1 MYILFDIGGTNLRV
15 AASTDGQTLSQPIIT
30 PTPQNFQ
37 EGLKLLIDS
46 SQKLAQ
52 GVKIVAVAGGI
63 AGPLDQKKT
72 MPINAPNL
80 SGWNNQPLTPELSKA
95 LRAPVYLENDTA
107 MACLGEAH
115 FGAGR
120 GFPIVAY
127 LTISTGVG
135 GARVVDGRIDR
146 SSLGFEPGHQIITGK
161 EDLENL
167 VSGGAIEKRYG
178 QKPQDI
184 KDLRVWDEVAKWLAI
199 GLNNTIVHW
208 SPDIVILG
216 GSVVNSIPISY
227 VNFYLSETLTIFKNL
242 PKVVKSNLGDLNG
255 LYGALAYLNTL
266 HSGTL

>member
-1 MYILFDIGGTNLRV
+1 MFILFDIGGTNLRV
-15 AASTDGQTLSQPIIT
+15 AATDGKTLSRPIIS
-30 PTPQNFQ
+30 PTPPNFQ

-52 GVKIVAVAGGI
+52 GVKIDAIAGGI

-80 SGWNNQPLTPELSKA
+80 SGWNNQTLTPQLSKS
-95 LRAPVYLENDTA
+95 LGAPVYLENDTA
-107 MACLGEAH
+107 MACLGEAY
-115 FGAGR
+115 FGTGK

-135 GARVVDGRIDR
+135 GARVVDGKIDR
-146 SSLGFEPGHQIITGK
+146 SSQGFEPGHQIING
-161 EDLENL
+161 EDQLENL
-167 VSGGAIEKRYG
+167 VSGPAIEKKYG

-184 KDLRVWDEVAKWLAI
+184 KDSRVWDEVARWLAI

-216 GSVVNSIPISY
+216 GSVMNSIPIDN
-227 VNFYLSETLTIFKNL
+227 VNFYLKETLTIFPVL
-242 PKVVKSNLGDLNG
+242 PKLVKSNLGDLNG
-255 LYGALAYLNTL
+255 LYGALAYLNST
-266 HSGTL
+266 HS